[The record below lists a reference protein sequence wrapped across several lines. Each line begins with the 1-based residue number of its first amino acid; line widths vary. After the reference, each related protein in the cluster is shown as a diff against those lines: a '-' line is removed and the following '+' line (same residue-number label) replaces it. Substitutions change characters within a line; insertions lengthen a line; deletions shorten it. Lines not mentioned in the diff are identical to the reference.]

1 MVLFALAV
9 IILALDFSP
18 PSSLESANPEG
29 KWASACQP
37 IGKGGRHGFVTRIT
51 IHGDRVD
58 AHAQMYATNQC
69 RTPTLY
75 LTYEGRVT
83 TRQGRNGRAELD
95 HTVQSITLTPQ
106 SADVV
111 AQYNLGADQGCG
123 LSGWQLNVGKS
134 VAGSRCDPFFFP
146 GKGTPLYDTVWIGV
160 DGLRFGAFPTVWANN
175 SASKRPTQP
184 LPTIYRRVVD

>member
-1 MVLFALAV
+1 MVLFALV
-9 IILALDFSP
+9 GIVLASDVSP
-18 PSSLESANPEG
+18 PASLKGATLEG
-29 KWASACQP
+29 KWASACQS

-51 IHGDRVD
+51 IHGDHVE
-58 AHAQMYATNQC
+58 AHTQMHATNQC

-75 LTYEGRVT
+75 LTYAGRVT
-83 TRQGRNGRAELD
+83 IRQGRDDRVELD

-111 AQYNLGADQGCG
+111 AQYSLGGDQGCG
-123 LSGWQLNVGKS
+123 LSEWQLNVGKS

-146 GKGTPLYDTVWIGV
+146 SKGTPLYDTVWIGAG
-160 DGLRFGAFPTVWANN
+160 GLRFGAFPMVWANN